1 MVGLKSQIHTQC
13 SSTPSNKLFP
23 FTKYQHPL
31 IRYWKASWSN
41 GSQSIL
47 APEVQCNSSRTSKFM
62 TFNQTKKGKR
72 KKPIFQ
78 HESHLVIQ
86 FYYDFAWL
94 YALCCAFLRAASFFF
109 PRFVKT
115 MTVFLVFLKI
125 DAALQEGVGVLK
137 LLTSKGLTESA
148 RCFNTEQKYKHIRV
162 QNMQT

>member
-1 MVGLKSQIHTQC
+1 MVWNPKSIRNVLPLLQINFFHLLNINILSLGIGKPPGQMDPKAFLLQKF
-13 SSTPSNKLFP
+13 SASARERVSLSWL
-23 FTKYQHPL
+23 L
-31 IRYWKASWSN
+31 IK
-41 GSQSIL
+41 Q
-47 APEVQCNSSRTSKFM
+47 
-62 TFNQTKKGKR
+62 KKGKR

-115 MTVFLVFLKI
+115 ITVFLVFLKI

-137 LLTSKGLTESA
+137 LLSSKGLTESA

-162 QNMQT
+162 QNMQA